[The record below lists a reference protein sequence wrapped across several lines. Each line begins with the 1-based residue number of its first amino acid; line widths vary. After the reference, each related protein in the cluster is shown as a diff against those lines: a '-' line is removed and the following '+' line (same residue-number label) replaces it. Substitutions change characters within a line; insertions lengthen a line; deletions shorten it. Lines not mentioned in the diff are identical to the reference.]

1 MGHDVDNVQQRQ
13 MKCHVELM
21 ACWGW
26 ASLLLRDDGELLGN
40 ASEELTG
47 GMKLMGNAS
56 LLSGTGGALMV

>member
-1 MGHDVDNVQQRQ
+1 

-40 ASEELTG
+40 ASEELTA
-47 GMKLMGNAS
+47 GMKLLGNAS
-56 LLSGTGGALMV
+56 LLGGTGGAPMV